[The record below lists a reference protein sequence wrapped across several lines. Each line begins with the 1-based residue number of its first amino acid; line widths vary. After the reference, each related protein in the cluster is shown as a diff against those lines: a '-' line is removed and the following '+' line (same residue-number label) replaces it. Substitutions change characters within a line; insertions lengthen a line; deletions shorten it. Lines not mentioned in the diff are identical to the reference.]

1 MGIFSFPGLLLL
13 LIPSSF
19 PILIIMIFKYN
30 ISFLI
35 IGFCIF
41 EPGMY
46 YSFIKTFK
54 DEINIQTINKVLGSP
69 EGEINNSFSTD
80 D

>member
-1 MGIFSFPGLLLL
+1 MGIFSLPGLLLL

-19 PILIIMIFKYN
+19 PI
-30 ISFLI
+30 FLI

-41 EPGMY
+41 GPGMY
-46 YSFIKTFK
+46 YSFTKTFK
-54 DEINIQTINKVLGSP
+54 DEINIQTINKVLGNP